1 MPNIEKI
8 WKIAEPISDKADIEL
23 QSIDPIL
30 RQILFNRGYE
40 TSTEAREFIYAHIPQ
55 GTEPFNL
62 LNMQIAVDRIMW
74 AVQKD
79 HPIAIYGDYDVDG
92 VTATALLTHALKQMN
107 ANVWSY
113 IPNRFDEGYGLNQD
127 ALGNLKD
134 QGAKLVVTVDC
145 GIRSP
150 VEVSFAQN
158 LGLDMIITD
167 HHSPGPELPPAHAII
182 NPRQSDD
189 SYPEKDLVGVGLAY
203 KLVDALYQ
211 SRSRFFGKITKD
223 GTFPNSNDYLD
234 LVALG
239 TVADLA
245 PLAGENR
252 ALVRAGIEQLR
263 ITKRSGLKALIGVI
277 GLKSKN
283 ITASSIGYMLGP
295 RLNAAGRLE
304 TAQTALSLLL
314 TEDFHE
320 AGLLAQKLDNQN
332 RQRQILT
339 KESQVK
345 AEEMVI
351 AEDPESPLIF
361 VYHPDFNPGIV
372 GLVASRLTEKFYRP
386 SVVANQ
392 ENEFTRG
399 SCRSIPDFNI
409 TKALEQCSDLL
420 VRYGGHSSAA
430 GFTVK
435 NDQLFEFKSRLIEIA
450 RSEFEQKELFPILEA
465 DVEVQLS
472 DLTFELLKQLNALQ
486 PTGRGNP
493 QAQFVSFD
501 VKVLRSRTVGKDNSH
516 LKLVLS
522 DGFITY
528 DAIAFRQGDW
538 QDHLPPS
545 IDIIFNFE
553 LNEYNGK
560 SSLQLN
566 ILDIKNASK
575 RDG

>member
-1 MPNIEKI
+1 MTNIEKI
-8 WKIAEPISDKADIEL
+8 WKIAEPISEKADIEL
-23 QSIDPIL
+23 QPIDPVL
-30 RQILFNRGYE
+30 RQILFNRGYRN
-40 TSTEAREFIYAHIPQ
+40 SAEALEFINAKIPK

-62 LNMQIAVDRIMW
+62 LNMQIAVDRINW
-74 AVQKD
+74 AVQKN

-107 ANVWSY
+107 ASVWSY
-113 IPNRFDEGYGLNQD
+113 IPNRFEEGYGLNQD

-134 QGAKLVVTVDC
+134 GGAKLVITVDC

-150 VEVSFAQN
+150 DEVSYAQN
-158 LGLDMIITD
+158 LGLDMIVTD

-182 NPRQSDD
+182 NPKQHDD
-189 SYPEKDLVGVGLAY
+189 SYPEKDLVGVSLAY

-211 SRSRFFGKITKD
+211 SRNRNSGNTDEADKY
-223 GTFPNSNDYLD
+223 PNPNDYLD

-245 PLAGENR
+245 PLIGENR
-252 ALVRAGIEQLR
+252 ALVRAGIDQLR
-263 ITKRSGLKALIGVI
+263 NTKRFGLMALIGIAGVQP
-277 GLKSKN
+277 KN
-283 ITASSIGYMLGP
+283 ITAGTIGYMLGP
-295 RLNAAGRLE
+295 RLNAAGRLD
-304 TAQTALSLLL
+304 TAQTALNLLL
-314 TEDFHE
+314 AEDFHE
-320 AGLLAQKLDNQN
+320 AGLLAQKLDSQN
-332 RQRQILT
+332 RQRQTLT
-339 KESQVK
+339 KESQIK
-345 AEEMVI
+345 AEEIVI
-351 AEDPESPLIF
+351 SEDSESPLLFI
-361 VYHPDFNPGIV
+361 YHPDFNPGIV
-372 GLVASRLTEKFYRP
+372 GLVASRLTEKYYRP

-392 ENEFTRG
+392 ENDFTRG
-399 SCRSIPDFNI
+399 SCRSIPNFNI

-435 NDQLFEFKSRLIEIA
+435 NELLPEFKTRLIEIA
-450 RSEFEQKELFPILEA
+450 HNELDHQELFPILEA

-472 DLTFELLKQLNALQ
+472 DLTFELLNQLNKLQ

-501 VKVLRSRTVGKDNSH
+501 VRVLRSRTVGKDKSH

-538 QDHLPPS
+538 QERLPEF

-560 SSLQLN
+560 STLQLN
-566 ILDIKNASK
+566 ILDIKDPRN
-575 RDG
+575 RNL

>member
-23 QSIDPIL
+23 QKIDPIL
-30 RQILFNRGYE
+30 RQILFNRGYR
-40 TSTEAREFIYAHIPQ
+40 TAAKAQEFINAQIPT

-62 LNMQIAVDRIMW
+62 LNMQIAVDRIIW
-74 AVQKD
+74 AVQK
-79 HPIAIYGDYDVDG
+79 HQPIAIYGDYDVDG
-92 VTATALLTHALKQMN
+92 VSATALLTHALKQMD

-127 ALGNLKD
+127 ALCTLKD
-134 QGAKLVVTVDC
+134 QGAKLVITVDC

-150 VEVSFAQN
+150 VEVSYAQN

-167 HHSPGPELPPAHAII
+167 HHSPGSELPPAHAII
-182 NPRQSDD
+182 NPRQPDD
-189 SYPEKDLVGVGLAY
+189 PYPEKDLVGVSLAY
-203 KLVDALYQ
+203 KLVDALFQ
-211 SRSRFFGKITKD
+211 FRSGNSGNFNQQ
-223 GTFPNSNDYLD
+223 GTQPNPNDYLD

-245 PLAGENR
+245 PLIGENR
-252 ALVRAGIEQLR
+252 ALVRAGIDQLR
-263 ITKRSGLKALIGVI
+263 ITKRSGLTALIGVAGI
-277 GLKSKN
+277 QPKN
-283 ITASSIGYMLGP
+283 ITAGTIGYMLGP
-295 RLNAAGRLE
+295 RLNAAGRLD
-304 TAQTALSLLL
+304 TAQSALNLLL
-314 TEDFHE
+314 AEDFHE
-320 AGLLAQKLDNQN
+320 AGLLAQKLDYQN
-332 RQRQILT
+332 RQRQALT
-339 KESQVK
+339 KESQIK
-345 AEEMVI
+345 AEEI
-351 AEDPESPLIF
+351 AITEDPESPLIF

-399 SCRSIPDFNI
+399 SCRSIPNFNI

-420 VRYGGHSSAA
+420 VRYGGHSAAA

-435 NDQLFEFKSRLIEIA
+435 NEQLSEFKSRLTEIA
-450 RSEFEQKELFPILEA
+450 RCELDQQELFPILEA

-472 DLTFELLKQLNALQ
+472 DLTFDLLNQLDMLQ

-501 VKVLRSRTVGKDNSH
+501 VRVLRSRTVGKDNSH

-538 QDHLPPS
+538 QERLPEF

-566 ILDIKNASK
+566 ILDIKDPSK
-575 RDG
+575 RNL